1 MQEIPDHRDYARYRH
16 KAKILL
22 ETYSSGVYHPAKMFN
37 FSRDGMYFES
47 DYAPLPGTEIYIGI
61 ENSPHDFG
69 ADVVGVYLIAVKSQ
83 RMLLAGRLPYIRP
96 GEDPLRF
103 APR

>member
-1 MQEIPDHRDYARYRH
+1 METIPEHRDYTRYKH

-22 ETYSSGVYHPAKMFN
+22 ETYPSGSYYQAKMFN

-47 DYAPLPGTEIYIGI
+47 NYAPLPGTEIFIGI

-69 ADVVGVYLIAVKSQ
+69 ADVYRAQIRWRKQLNDEKSKYTYGVGVKYTQPIH
-83 RMLLAGRLPYIRP
+83 P
-96 GEDPLRF
+96 
-103 APR
+103 